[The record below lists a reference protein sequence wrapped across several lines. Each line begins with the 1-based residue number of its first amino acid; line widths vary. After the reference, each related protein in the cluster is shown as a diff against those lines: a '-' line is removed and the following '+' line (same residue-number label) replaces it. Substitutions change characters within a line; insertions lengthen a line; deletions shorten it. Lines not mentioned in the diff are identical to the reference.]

1 MTKNNNRKKKATSV
15 RKNSGSLLKGEA
27 VDKNKWM
34 RTRTVQVLG
43 IILLVGI
50 FYSVWLYDFNSPDT
64 KKVSSSESTQQKV
77 FTRRIDNIADRI
89 KSIESELE
97 IFKSELK
104 KNSNA
109 LLNSGSNGDQYKIK
123 QVEDI
128 QRKQASTIKLLSA
141 NLKNLEEK
149 LNTIS
154 SKTSL
159 LLSSKNSQNLTA
171 PKMAANATNDSSLN
185 TMIKD
190 LEKRVGIL
198 ELLPDIKNDQAKKGS
213 LLLAIAQLRGAV
225 EKPGS
230 FKLPLV
236 SVQSLSSGLIG
247 DQKAL
252 NTLKVHSIKGVKNF
266 PVLRQ
271 EFQKLADDI
280 VRASYLPKR
289 TGWVDKTLYKL
300 SKLISFRRTGPEGA
314 KQNDVA
320 GKVARAEIYLVSNDL
335 RGAVAIIKSLSGDA
349 AVASRVWTADAEA
362 RIAVDEAI
370 DKLLSGLVKGKA
382 MGLKVK

>member
-300 SKLISFRRTGPEGA
+300 SKLISFRRTGAEGA

>member
-1 MTKNNNRKKKATSV
+1 MTKIDNRKKKATSS
-15 RKNSGSLLKGEA
+15 RKNSRSLLKAEA
-27 VDKNKWM
+27 AYKNKWM
-34 RTRTVQVLG
+34 RTRAVQVLG
-43 IILLVGI
+43 IIFLAGI
-50 FYSVWLYDFNSPDT
+50 FYSVWLYDFNSPDI
-64 KKVSSSESTQQKV
+64 KNVSSSENTQQKT
-77 FTRRIDNIADRI
+77 FTRRIDNIVDRI
-89 KSIESELE
+89 KLIESELE
-97 IFKSELK
+97 IVKSELK
-104 KNSNA
+104 KDSIA
-109 LLNSGSNGDQYKIK
+109 VLSPGSNGDRNKIK
-123 QVEDI
+123 KVEEI

-159 LLSSKNSQNLTA
+159 LLSSKISQILTA

-185 TMIKD
+185 IKIKD

-230 FKLPLV
+230 FKVPLV

-252 NTLKVHSIKGVKNF
+252 NTLEIHSIKGVKNF

-280 VRASYLPKR
+280 VRASYLPKS
-289 TGWVDKTLYKL
+289 TGWVDKTLYKI
-300 SKLISFRRTGPEGA
+300 SKLISFRRTGSEGA

-320 GKVARAEIYLVSNDL
+320 GKVARAEVYLVSNDL
-335 RGAVAIIKSLSGDA
+335 RGAVSIIRSLSGDA

>member
-109 LLNSGSNGDQYKIK
+109 LSNSGSNGDQYKIK